1 MDMAQSGPGQTGIPT
16 KKGAVLP
23 NGNTAPENRT
33 GKCLLVLDN
42 FLGVAGNHQLL
53 VGSDDQGADLC
64 APGSDLAHVAH
75 RMLVLLGV
83 GNGDTEEDMKY
94 IADKIIK
101 LRIFSDEN
109 DKMNLS
115 LEDVGG
121 SMLVISQFTLYGDC
135 SHGRRPYFG
144 NAMEPVSANEMYEKF
159 VAYIKEQGI
168 HTETGEF
175 GADMKVSLT
184 NDGPVTI
191 ILESKN

>member
-1 MDMAQSGPGQTGIPT
+1 MR
-16 KKGAVLP
+16 AVVQRVTNADVKIDGRE
-23 NGNTAPENRT
+23 NG
-33 GKCLLVLDN
+33 KIDN
-42 FLGVAGNHQLL
+42 GL
-53 VGSDDQGADLC
+53 
-64 APGSDLAHVAH
+64 
-75 RMLVLLGV
+75 LVLLGV

-101 LRIFSDEN
+101 LRIFSDEH

-159 VAYIKEQGI
+159 VAYIREQGI

>member
-1 MDMAQSGPGQTGIPT
+1 MR
-16 KKGAVLP
+16 AVVQRVTNADVKIDGRV
-23 NGNTAPENRT
+23 NG
-33 GKCLLVLDN
+33 KI
-42 FLGVAGNHQLL
+42 
-53 VGSDDQGADLC
+53 DDGL
-64 APGSDLAHVAH
+64 
-75 RMLVLLGV
+75 LVLLGV

-109 DKMNLS
+109 DKMNSS

-159 VAYIKEQGI
+159 VAYIREQGI

>member
-1 MDMAQSGPGQTGIPT
+1 MR
-16 KKGAVLP
+16 AVVQRVTNADVKIDGRV
-23 NGNTAPENRT
+23 NG
-33 GKCLLVLDN
+33 KI
-42 FLGVAGNHQLL
+42 
-53 VGSDDQGADLC
+53 DDGL
-64 APGSDLAHVAH
+64 
-75 RMLVLLGV
+75 LVLLGV

-168 HTETGEF
+168 NTETGEF
-175 GADMKVSLT
+175 GADMKVTLT

>member
-1 MDMAQSGPGQTGIPT
+1 MR
-16 KKGAVLP
+16 AVVQRVTNADVKIDGRV
-23 NGNTAPENRT
+23 NG
-33 GKCLLVLDN
+33 KI
-42 FLGVAGNHQLL
+42 
-53 VGSDDQGADLC
+53 DDGL
-64 APGSDLAHVAH
+64 
-75 RMLVLLGV
+75 LVLLGV
-83 GNGDTEEDMKY
+83 GKGDTEEDMKY

-159 VAYIKEQGI
+159 VAYIREQGI
-168 HTETGEF
+168 HIETGEF
-175 GADMKVSLT
+175 GVIVKYTGVAVS
-184 NDGPVTI
+184 
-191 ILESKN
+191 

>member
-1 MDMAQSGPGQTGIPT
+1 MR
-16 KKGAVLP
+16 AVVQRVTNADVKIDGRV
-23 NGNTAPENRT
+23 NG
-33 GKCLLVLDN
+33 KI
-42 FLGVAGNHQLL
+42 
-53 VGSDDQGADLC
+53 DDGL
-64 APGSDLAHVAH
+64 
-75 RMLVLLGV
+75 LVLLGV

-159 VAYIKEQGI
+159 VAYIRKQGI

>member
-1 MDMAQSGPGQTGIPT
+1 MR
-16 KKGAVLP
+16 AVVQRVTNADVKIDGRV
-23 NGNTAPENRT
+23 NG
-33 GKCLLVLDN
+33 KI
-42 FLGVAGNHQLL
+42 
-53 VGSDDQGADLC
+53 DDGL
-64 APGSDLAHVAH
+64 
-75 RMLVLLGV
+75 LVLLGV

-159 VAYIKEQGI
+159 VAYIREQGI

-191 ILESKN
+191 ILERKN

>member
-1 MDMAQSGPGQTGIPT
+1 MR
-16 KKGAVLP
+16 AVVQRVTNADVKIDGRV
-23 NGNTAPENRT
+23 NG
-33 GKCLLVLDN
+33 KI
-42 FLGVAGNHQLL
+42 
-53 VGSDDQGADLC
+53 DDGL
-64 APGSDLAHVAH
+64 
-75 RMLVLLGV
+75 LVLLGV

-159 VAYIKEQGI
+159 VAYIREQGI
-168 HTETGEF
+168 HTETGEC

>member
-1 MDMAQSGPGQTGIPT
+1 MR
-16 KKGAVLP
+16 AVVQRVTNADVKIDGRV
-23 NGNTAPENRT
+23 NG
-33 GKCLLVLDN
+33 KI
-42 FLGVAGNHQLL
+42 
-53 VGSDDQGADLC
+53 DDGL
-64 APGSDLAHVAH
+64 
-75 RMLVLLGV
+75 LVLLGV

-94 IADKIIK
+94 IADKIVK

-144 NAMEPVSANEMYEKF
+144 NEMEPVSANEMYEKF
-159 VAYIKEQGI
+159 VAYIREQGI

>member
-1 MDMAQSGPGQTGIPT
+1 MR
-16 KKGAVLP
+16 AVVQRVTNADVKIDGRV
-23 NGNTAPENRT
+23 NG
-33 GKCLLVLDN
+33 KI
-42 FLGVAGNHQLL
+42 
-53 VGSDDQGADLC
+53 DDGL
-64 APGSDLAHVAH
+64 
-75 RMLVLLGV
+75 LVLLGV

-135 SHGRRPYFG
+135 SHGRRSYFG

-159 VAYIKEQGI
+159 VAYIREQGI

>member
-1 MDMAQSGPGQTGIPT
+1 MR
-16 KKGAVLP
+16 AVVQRVTNADVKIDGRV
-23 NGNTAPENRT
+23 NG
-33 GKCLLVLDN
+33 KI
-42 FLGVAGNHQLL
+42 
-53 VGSDDQGADLC
+53 DDGL
-64 APGSDLAHVAH
+64 
-75 RMLVLLGV
+75 LVLLGV

-144 NAMEPVSANEMYEKF
+144 NAMEPVSANEMYEIF
-159 VAYIKEQGI
+159 VAYIREQGI

>member
-1 MDMAQSGPGQTGIPT
+1 MR
-16 KKGAVLP
+16 AVVQRVTNADVKIDGRV
-23 NGNTAPENRT
+23 NG
-33 GKCLLVLDN
+33 KI
-42 FLGVAGNHQLL
+42 
-53 VGSDDQGADLC
+53 DDGL
-64 APGSDLAHVAH
+64 
-75 RMLVLLGV
+75 LVLLGV

-159 VAYIKEQGI
+159 VAYIREQGI

-191 ILESKN
+191 IFESKN

>member
-1 MDMAQSGPGQTGIPT
+1 MR
-16 KKGAVLP
+16 AVVQRVTNADVKIDGRV
-23 NGNTAPENRT
+23 NG
-33 GKCLLVLDN
+33 KI
-42 FLGVAGNHQLL
+42 
-53 VGSDDQGADLC
+53 DDGL
-64 APGSDLAHVAH
+64 
-75 RMLVLLGV
+75 LVLLGV

-94 IADKIIK
+94 IEDKIIK

-159 VAYIKEQGI
+159 VAYIREQGI

>member
-1 MDMAQSGPGQTGIPT
+1 MRAVVQRVTNADVKIDGRVSGKID
-16 KKGAVLP
+16 
-23 NGNTAPENRT
+23 NG
-33 GKCLLVLDN
+33 L
-42 FLGVAGNHQLL
+42 
-53 VGSDDQGADLC
+53 
-64 APGSDLAHVAH
+64 
-75 RMLVLLGV
+75 LVLLGV

-159 VAYIKEQGI
+159 VAYIRGRGI

>member
-1 MDMAQSGPGQTGIPT
+1 MR
-16 KKGAVLP
+16 AVVQRVTNADVKIDGRV
-23 NGNTAPENRT
+23 NG
-33 GKCLLVLDN
+33 KI
-42 FLGVAGNHQLL
+42 
-53 VGSDDQGADLC
+53 DDGL
-64 APGSDLAHVAH
+64 
-75 RMLVLLGV
+75 LVLLGV

-159 VAYIKEQGI
+159 VAYIREQGI
-168 HTETGEF
+168 HIETGEF

-191 ILESKN
+191 ILESMN

>member
-1 MDMAQSGPGQTGIPT
+1 MRAVVQRVTNADVKIDGI
-16 KKGAVLP
+16 V
-23 NGNTAPENRT
+23 NG
-33 GKCLLVLDN
+33 KI
-42 FLGVAGNHQLL
+42 
-53 VGSDDQGADLC
+53 DDGL
-64 APGSDLAHVAH
+64 
-75 RMLVLLGV
+75 LVLLGV

-94 IADKIIK
+94 IADKIVK

-159 VAYIKEQGI
+159 VAYIREQGI

>member
-1 MDMAQSGPGQTGIPT
+1 MR
-16 KKGAVLP
+16 AVVQIVTNADVKIDGRV
-23 NGNTAPENRT
+23 NG
-33 GKCLLVLDN
+33 KI
-42 FLGVAGNHQLL
+42 
-53 VGSDDQGADLC
+53 DDGL
-64 APGSDLAHVAH
+64 
-75 RMLVLLGV
+75 LVLLGV

-159 VAYIKEQGI
+159 VAYIREQGI

>member
-1 MDMAQSGPGQTGIPT
+1 MR
-16 KKGAVLP
+16 AVVQRVTNADVKIDGRV
-23 NGNTAPENRT
+23 NG
-33 GKCLLVLDN
+33 KI
-42 FLGVAGNHQLL
+42 
-53 VGSDDQGADLC
+53 DDGL
-64 APGSDLAHVAH
+64 
-75 RMLVLLGV
+75 LVLLGV

-144 NAMEPVSANEMYEKF
+144 NARSLSLQMKCTKNLLHILKNKVYIPKRANS
-159 VAYIKEQGI
+159 VRI
-168 HTETGEF
+168 
-175 GADMKVSLT
+175 
-184 NDGPVTI
+184 
-191 ILESKN
+191 

>member
-1 MDMAQSGPGQTGIPT
+1 MRAVVQRVTNADVKIDGRESGEID
-16 KKGAVLP
+16 
-23 NGNTAPENRT
+23 NG
-33 GKCLLVLDN
+33 L
-42 FLGVAGNHQLL
+42 
-53 VGSDDQGADLC
+53 
-64 APGSDLAHVAH
+64 
-75 RMLVLLGV
+75 LVLLGV

>member
-1 MDMAQSGPGQTGIPT
+1 MR
-16 KKGAVLP
+16 AVVQRVINADVKIDGRV
-23 NGNTAPENRT
+23 NG
-33 GKCLLVLDN
+33 KI
-42 FLGVAGNHQLL
+42 
-53 VGSDDQGADLC
+53 DDGL
-64 APGSDLAHVAH
+64 
-75 RMLVLLGV
+75 LVLLGV

-159 VAYIKEQGI
+159 VAYIREQGI

>member
-1 MDMAQSGPGQTGIPT
+1 MR
-16 KKGAVLP
+16 AVVQRVTNADVKIDGRV
-23 NGNTAPENRT
+23 NG
-33 GKCLLVLDN
+33 KI
-42 FLGVAGNHQLL
+42 
-53 VGSDDQGADLC
+53 DDGL
-64 APGSDLAHVAH
+64 
-75 RMLVLLGV
+75 LVLLGV

-135 SHGRRPYFG
+135 SHGRRSYFG
-144 NAMEPVSANEMYEKF
+144 NAMEPVSANEMYEKL
-159 VAYIKEQGI
+159 VACIREQGI
-168 HTETGEF
+168 HIETGEF